1 MIKKGLLK
9 KFEIFGIMTAIAV
22 ALAVNYIPVKA
33 NITPL
38 LLNSEN
44 NKKEMEERPAMIGR
58 LYIPDVGVNVALF
71 DTTGMKYDI
80 GQSYVDAEDSS
91 AWKDKN
97 GIGVVADHGDQTF
110 KNIHKSVSNETM
122 AYIQVE
128 ENIKTYAYVEA
139 ETLPQKV
146 AESFDV
152 VVTAIRQQEKEE
164 ASRVI
169 RRVDDLGRI
178 VLPREV
184 RNLLGISDGTPMEI
198 NPKTA

>member
-80 GQSYVDAEDSS
+80 GQSYVDAED
-91 AWKDKN
+91 
-97 GIGVVADHGDQTF
+97 
-110 KNIHKSVSNETM
+110 
-122 AYIQVE
+122 
-128 ENIKTYAYVEA
+128 
-139 ETLPQKV
+139 
-146 AESFDV
+146 
-152 VVTAIRQQEKEE
+152 
-164 ASRVI
+164 
-169 RRVDDLGRI
+169 GRTRM
-178 VLPREV
+178 VLE
-184 RNLLGISDGTPMEI
+184 
-198 NPKTA
+198 

>member
-97 GIGVVADHGDQTF
+97 GIGVVSLFLMKQWHIFRWKRILRPMFVHPVDVVQ
-110 KNIHKSVSNETM
+110 ILEKSWSM
-122 AYIQVE
+122 KMGKRFIM
-128 ENIKTYAYVEA
+128 
-139 ETLPQKV
+139 QKV
-146 AESFDV
+146 L
-152 VVTAIRQQEKEE
+152 T
-164 ASRVI
+164 
-169 RRVDDLGRI
+169 L
-178 VLPREV
+178 
-184 RNLLGISDGTPMEI
+184 
-198 NPKTA
+198 

>member
-128 ENIKTYAYVEA
+128 ENIKTYVCTSSGCGTNTRKKLVNENGKEIYNA
-139 ETLPQKV
+139 EGIDFMTYACADDTGVNIYYQTWTLVP
-146 AESFDV
+146 
-152 VVTAIRQQEKEE
+152 EE
-164 ASRVI
+164 
-169 RRVDDLGRI
+169 
-178 VLPREV
+178 
-184 RNLLGISDGTPMEI
+184 EI
-198 NPKTA
+198 LEEIK

>member
-1 MIKKGLLK
+1 MMKKKLLK
-9 KFEIFGIMTAIAV
+9 KIEILGVMTAM
-22 ALAVNYIPVKA
+22 ALTVKCIPVKA

-44 NKKEMEERPAMIGR
+44 NQKEIEERPAMIGR

-110 KNIHKSVSNETM
+110 KDIHKSVYNETM
-122 AYIQVE
+122 AYIQIGE
-128 ENIKTYAYVEA
+128 EIKTYVCTSSGYGKNTRKKLVDENGKEIYSKEGIDFMTYACADDTGVNIYYQTWA
-139 ETLPQKV
+139 LIP
-146 AESFDV
+146 
-152 VVTAIRQQEKEE
+152 KEE
-164 ASRVI
+164 
-169 RRVDDLGRI
+169 
-178 VLPREV
+178 
-184 RNLLGISDGTPMEI
+184 NLEEK
-198 NPKTA
+198 N